1 MTEREYEI
9 AMDSERDAEL
19 DTLIESED
27 YEK

>member
-19 DTLIESED
+19 DILIENED